1 MSDRLFAL
9 RLFARIARS
18 GSFSRAAREIGI
30 SQPSASRIAAELEQ
44 DVGVPL
50 LARTTRGLTLT
61 DAGAEYLARIEPLLA
76 ALDEADHAARGTG
89 ELRGSLRVATS
100 VGFGMREVIP
110 RLAPFVQRHPALHID
125 LLMSDQRANLVAEGV
140 DLALRWGELP
150 DSGATS
156 RSLGTSPRLL
166 AAAPAYLARA
176 GSPET
181 PESLANHEVIISPLG
196 VGLSWWTFERDGRAV
211 SVRVQGRLTT
221 SVNQAAV
228 AAAVA
233 GLGILSIGLWNCR
246 AELASGELVQV
257 LPDWHLKP
265 IELHAVFATG
275 RAAKPAARA
284 FADYLASVLQE

>member
-50 LARTTRGLTLT
+50 LVRTTRGLTLT

-150 DSGATS
+150 DSSAIA

-176 GSPET
+176 GLPET
-181 PESLANHEVIISPLG
+181 PESLGNHEVIISPLG
-196 VGLSWWTFERDGRAV
+196 VGLSWWTFERDGRTV

-257 LPDWHLKP
+257 LPNWHLKP
-265 IELHAVFATG
+265 IELHAVFAAG
-275 RAAKPAARA
+275 RATKPAARA